1 MSGKSLETKMI
12 CGPTS
17 PAAAGVVLVQ
27 VVLQRVPAAAH
38 PHHHVGA
45 QNLNS
50 GHVKHPR
57 ITGLLGS
64 GHS

>member
-1 MSGKSLETKMI
+1 MIEIETTRIIQLSRLGLI

-27 VVLQRVPAAAH
+27 VVLQRVPATPH

-57 ITGLLGS
+57 LG
-64 GHS
+64 